1 MSIED
6 PNANGAAGASPELKN
21 QVADDLNQAVSR
33 AGDDLEAV
41 TQRAAHDAKNL
52 GHMAEEKVSE
62 VAGKAKSFAT
72 DQKDLAA
79 DQINGI
85 AAAISKVAGELENSD
100 QQTVARYARDL
111 ANGLTRVGD
120 RVQTSDVDELMG
132 SAQDFGRTQPVAF
145 LGAAAL
151 VGFVASRFAMASA
164 QRREAGRQ
172 TQPKREPVSPTTAY
186 DAQTTRDQGGF

>member
-6 PNANGAAGASPELKN
+6 PNGTGAGGASPELKD
-21 QVADDLNQAVSR
+21 QVASDMNHAVSK
-33 AGDDLEAV
+33 AGEDLEAV
-41 TQRAAHDAKNL
+41 SARAARDAQNL
-52 GHMAEEKVSE
+52 GHMAEEKVAE
-62 VAGKAKSFAT
+62 VAGKAKSFAA

-85 AAAISKVAGELENSD
+85 AAAISKVASELENSD

-120 RVQTSDVDELMG
+120 KVQSSDVDELMG

-151 VGFVASRFAMASA
+151 AGFVASRFAMASA

-172 TQPKREPVSPTTAY
+172 TPSNTSTVSQPASFSSPTSG
-186 DAQTTRDQGGF
+186 DQGGF